1 MVLVSTGRKP
11 YTDGLGLDKI
21 GVKLDDR
28 GIYKLLLVGRV
39 EIDDLFRTN
48 I

>member
-28 GIYKLLLVGRV
+28 GRV